1 MLSFQRMRRGRFIVL
16 EGPDKSGKSTHAA
29 LLVKELKA
37 RGLRVVHTRE
47 PGGTAFAEAVR
58 AILLSNEFK
67 VHALSE
73 LLLYEAARAQHT
85 QDVLLPG
92 LAAGAVVICER
103 YTLASLAYQGFGR
116 GMPIR
121 LVRSLNRIASSALQP
136 DLTLVMDIPETCL
149 KTRDASRKLDR
160 LEKMSRTFH
169 RRVREGYRRLA
180 RAEPKTSLINANR
193 PKEEVHKDILR
204 LIERAL

>member
-1 MLSFQRMRRGRFIVL
+1 MRRGKFIVL

-29 LLVKELKA
+29 LLIQELKA

-58 AILLSNEFK
+58 WILLSNEFK
-67 VHALSE
+67 VHALAE

-92 LAAGAVVICER
+92 LRSGAVVLCER
-103 YTLASLAYQGFGR
+103 YTLASLAYQGYGR
-116 GMPIR
+116 GMPLA
-121 LVRSLNRIASSALQP
+121 LVRSLNRIASSALKP
-136 DLTLVMDIPETCL
+136 DLTLVLDIPESCL
-149 KTRDASRKLDR
+149 KTRDTSRKLDR
-160 LEKMSRTFH
+160 LEKERPCFH

-180 RAEPKTSLINANR
+180 RKEPKTALINADR

-204 LIERAL
+204 LIERVL